1 MRGDRIAKLKAFCV
15 FLALSVAHPVPSCY
29 ECQRIHQR
37 LRFMEPTQLSQEL
50 RQGKNPN
57 MSRRRAIIGL
67 STLGGSMGQLV
78 TLYQTGIISHLPDPP
93 GQQLFD
99 ADRVDASNYAYSR
112 FNSPDG
118 PIMVLNYA
126 LTAWLASAGGLDRA
140 RRNPLLP
147 IPMGVK
153 ILIDGIVSAE
163 LAREEWSENKA
174 FCEYCQVATVCSF
187 ASLVLAV
194 PEMAMAARTL
204 LGRDKDTKA
213 QSNTQ

>member
-1 MRGDRIAKLKAFCV
+1 
-15 FLALSVAHPVPSCY
+15 
-29 ECQRIHQR
+29 
-37 LRFMEPTQLSQEL
+37 MEPTQLSQEL
-50 RQGKNPN
+50 RQGKNPH

-67 STLGGSMGQLV
+67 SMLGGSMGQIV
-78 TLYQTGIISHLPDPP
+78 TLYQTGIVDHLPDPP
-93 GQQLFD
+93 GQELFD

-126 LTAWLASAGGLDRA
+126 LTAWIAAAGGLDRA

-147 IPMGVK
+147 LAMGVK

-187 ASLVLAV
+187 ASLALAV
-194 PEMAMAARTL
+194 PEMLTAVRTL
-204 LGRDKDTKA
+204 TGREK
-213 QSNTQ
+213 NTAASDNT

>member
-1 MRGDRIAKLKAFCV
+1 MNPK
-15 FLALSVAHPVPSCY
+15 
-29 ECQRIHQR
+29 E
-37 LRFMEPTQLSQEL
+37 LSQEL

-57 MSRRRAIIGL
+57 MTRRRAIIGL
-67 STLGGSMGQLV
+67 SMLGGSMGQLV
-78 TLYQTGIISHLPDPP
+78 TLYQTGIVSHLPDPP
-93 GQQLFD
+93 GQELFD

-126 LTAWLASAGGLDRA
+126 ITAWLASAGGLDRA

-147 IPMGVK
+147 IAMGIK
-153 ILIDGIVSAE
+153 ILLDGVVSAE

-194 PEMAMAARTL
+194 PEIVTAVRTL
-204 LGRDKDTKA
+204 LGHRNKDTEA
-213 QSNTQ
+213 RGTGGNVG

>member
-1 MRGDRIAKLKAFCV
+1 
-15 FLALSVAHPVPSCY
+15 
-29 ECQRIHQR
+29 
-37 LRFMEPTQLSQEL
+37 MEPKQLSQEL
-50 RQGKNPN
+50 RQGKNPH

-67 STLGGSMGQLV
+67 SMLGGSMGQIV
-78 TLYQTGIISHLPDPP
+78 TLYQTGIVGHLPDPP

-126 LTAWLASAGGLDRA
+126 LTAWLAAAGGLDRA

-147 IPMGVK
+147 IAMGIK
-153 ILIDGIVSAE
+153 ILTDGIVSAE

-194 PEMAMAARTL
+194 PEMVTATRIL
-204 LGRDKDTKA
+204 LGRGDKDTQA
-213 QSNTQ
+213 RSSTQ